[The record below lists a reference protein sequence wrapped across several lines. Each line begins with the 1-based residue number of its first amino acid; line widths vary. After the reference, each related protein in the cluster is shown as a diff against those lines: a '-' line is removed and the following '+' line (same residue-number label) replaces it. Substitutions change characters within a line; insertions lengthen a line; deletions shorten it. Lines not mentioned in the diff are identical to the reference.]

1 MVCVVVMVV
10 YVFMYKVIIVI
21 RANTIIIIR
30 LRIIDD
36 AYSQSVVIISG
47 YNDDAVRR

>member
-1 MVCVVVMVV
+1 LVYVVVMVV

-21 RANTIIIIR
+21 RANTIIIIK

-36 AYSQSVVIISG
+36 AYSQSVVISG
-47 YNDDAVRR
+47 YNDDVVRR